1 VAVHSKLWYLQR
13 FKLIDALDE
22 PQQRLLQETTR
33 MQEVKRGHRIYQ
45 PGDPS
50 EHLFLVKSG
59 TIKISAFDPSNREV
73 LLAFRHPGD
82 VFGELALLDESP
94 RDHLAKAHEDSLIC
108 ALRRDVVLRL
118 ARESPDVAFRV
129 LTLMG
134 RRIRQLR
141 RRIEELSYK
150 SAPARVARALM
161 DLADEHGVQDSR
173 GMVIAFRLSQTDL
186 ANLVGLTRE
195 TVNVVLHQLQ
205 KKGVIEADRR
215 VIRLLD
221 LDRLRMIQK
230 T

>member
-94 RDHLAKAHEDSLIC
+94 RDHLDKAHEDSLIC

>member
-1 VAVHSKLWYLQR
+1 MAVHSKLWYLQR

>member
-1 VAVHSKLWYLQR
+1 MAVHSKLWYLQR

-22 PQQRLLQETTR
+22 SQQRLLQETTR
-33 MQEVKRGHRIYQ
+33 MQEIKRGQRIYE
-45 PGDPS
+45 PGDAS
-50 EHLFLVKSG
+50 EHMFLVKSG
-59 TIKISAFDPSNREV
+59 TIKIAAFDPSNREV

-82 VFGELALLDESP
+82 VFGELALLDDSR

-108 ALRRDVVLRL
+108 ALRRDVVLQL

-134 RRIRQLR
+134 RRIRQLQ

-150 SAPARVARALM
+150 SASARVARVLM

-173 GMVIAFRLSQTDL
+173 GMVIAFKLSQTDL

-195 TVNVVLHQLQ
+195 TVNGVLHQLQ